1 MEPDL
6 DQVAGQRV
14 RQFFAFVSSLPPAQV
29 SALSQLP
36 RGRAVTRLG
45 LGVDPAYLT
54 AVASGAWTQ
63 VHESLACEV
72 KNSARAVADR
82 LAPFGRRRRMARVLE
97 DAALAVL
104 SEADPAGSLP
114 SSLRDRLAAPW
125 TEAVGICPVLIAAG
139 GVSKRRP
146 A

>member
-14 RQFFAFVSSLPPAQV
+14 RQFFAVVSSLPPAQV

-36 RGRAVTRLG
+36 RGRAVTRLA
-45 LGVDPAYLT
+45 LEVDPAYLT

-114 SSLRDRLAAPW
+114 SSLQDRLAAPFM
-125 TEAVGICPVLIAAG
+125 EAVGICPVLIAAG
-139 GVSKRRP
+139 GVSTRHP

>member
-1 MEPDL
+1 MGVDL
-6 DQVAGQRV
+6 DRVAEQRL
-14 RQFFAFVSSLPPAQV
+14 RRFFAFAEVLPREQV
-29 SALSQLP
+29 SALSALP
-36 RGRAVTRLG
+36 RGSAVTKLA
-45 LGVDPAYLT
+45 LEVDPAYLA

-72 KNSARAVADR
+72 TDTARAVADR
-82 LAPFGRRRRMARVLE
+82 LAPFGRRRKMARVLT

-104 SEADPAGSLP
+104 AEADPAGSLP

-125 TEAVGICPVLIAAG
+125 TAAVGICPVLISAG
-139 GVSKRRP
+139 GVSTRHP